1 MIFCPAE
8 GDVSKKITIFEAAT
22 SNSSTMLRKY
32 IFSLLSIAF
41 IALTTPAAAMADEV
55 TDAVAAAKKSP
66 KNQKANRRAAEAL
79 RDAGQPAEAITY
91 FIKSDNRGNLD
102 AAELCF
108 DLYDFQRAGELLDK
122 YLSKRTKDQ
131 SAADNQYIPQWS
143 DEPTDYTDI
152 LRHRINLGLSMLDRV
167 EKIAVMDSVNIPAD
181 DFLNYYRMARTAG
194 RLRPDSRVERLL
206 PRGWITAQGLAT
218 LSPAAFESEA
228 GDYVMFAAMDDESGK
243 SALYETY
250 QLADGQWIEPVRLFD
265 FESIFGKDSGSTV
278 DFPFLMPDGVT
289 LYFAADGEDSLGGLD
304 IFVSR
309 RGDESY
315 LQPSNVGMPYNSPAN
330 DYMLAIDEA
339 NGIGWWVSDRNGLA
353 DSVTVYTFI
362 PSADMRV
369 NYPADTPDL
378 GDIARLSSIALTQ
391 SGAPYSAAELRK
403 RAEAAAATADDSGDP
418 VIEISLPDGRVITSA
433 DNFSSPRVRKAV
445 AEYVKGCNYL
455 AASRRQLEQLRAQYG
470 AGDHSLSFRI
480 ISLEEEVERRNRE
493 LTSLRNEVVRAELG
507 DNISN
512 F

>member
-315 LQPSNVGMPYNSPAN
+315 LQPSNVGMPYNS
-330 DYMLAIDEA
+330 
-339 NGIGWWVSDRNGLA
+339 SGL
-353 DSVTVYTFI
+353 SPV
-362 PSADMRV
+362 
-369 NYPADTPDL
+369 
-378 GDIARLSSIALTQ
+378 AR
-391 SGAPYSAAELRK
+391 
-403 RAEAAAATADDSGDP
+403 
-418 VIEISLPDGRVITSA
+418 
-433 DNFSSPRVRKAV
+433 RVR
-445 AEYVKGCNYL
+445 
-455 AASRRQLEQLRAQYG
+455 SQ
-470 AGDHSLSFRI
+470 
-480 ISLEEEVERRNRE
+480 
-493 LTSLRNEVVRAELG
+493 
-507 DNISN
+507 
-512 F
+512 